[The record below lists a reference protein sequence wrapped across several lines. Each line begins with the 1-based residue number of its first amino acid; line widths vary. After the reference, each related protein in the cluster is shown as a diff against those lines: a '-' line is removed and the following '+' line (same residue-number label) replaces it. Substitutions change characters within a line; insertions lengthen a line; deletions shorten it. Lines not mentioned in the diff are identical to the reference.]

1 MDIFPDPS
9 SSVSLSSNVTTLKH
23 PPIIFE
29 QSNNQLQQNSDSSSI
44 RQSAYVCEDDQLELS
59 CLNDKHLDI
68 LRANFGRFSITVCNP
83 SGFLDWSV
91 NCASGNS
98 ILPILTERC
107 ANQKHCSIR
116 ASSLIFGDPC
126 PGTAKY
132 LEVHYRCVSGK
143 CFFFLFFRLPFKFP
157 T

>member
-1 MDIFPDPS
+1 MIILKDPS
-9 SSVSLSSNVTTLKH
+9 STVSLSSNVTTLKH

-29 QSNNQLQQNSDSSSI
+29 RKKRVSSTLSSSSSSTTINKSNNQQQQQLSDSSSI

-98 ILPILTERC
+98 ILPILTERHSHGHQP
-107 ANQKHCSIR
+107 N
-116 ASSLIFGDPC
+116 L
-126 PGTAKY
+126 TE
-132 LEVHYRCVSGK
+132 L
-143 CFFFLFFRLPFKFP
+143 
-157 T
+157 